1 MTEKE
6 KQQFINVKSK
16 SWLVAKLI
24 IRKKEETVWNLS
36 ENCRIANQL
45 KKYEKEDIDT
55 LSVLYEYLFTIN
67 KIPKNIS
74 IYKLIIQ
81 AKENINTKR
90 FTTKVIKKP
99 AVDYMKFL

>member
-1 MTEKE
+1 MNEKE
-6 KQQFINVKSK
+6 KQQFINAKNK

-36 ENCRIANQL
+36 ENFRIANQL

-55 LSVLYEYLFTIN
+55 LSVLYEYLLTLN
-67 KIPKNIS
+67 KIPKNVS
-74 IYKLIIQ
+74 IYKLVIQ

-90 FTTKVIKKP
+90 FVTRTIKKP
-99 AVDYMKFL
+99 VVDYMKFL